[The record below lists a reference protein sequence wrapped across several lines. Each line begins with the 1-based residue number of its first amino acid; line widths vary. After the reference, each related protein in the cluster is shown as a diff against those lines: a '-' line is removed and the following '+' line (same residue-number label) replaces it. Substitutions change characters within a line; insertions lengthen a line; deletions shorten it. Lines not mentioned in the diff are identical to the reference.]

1 VRKTTYFDSDRRD
14 AWPAPDELRPYFF
27 ALPGQQWFDT
37 DGNDSASL
45 TAEGVGGTEHLPP
58 GGGRVDVRLMLWG
71 DPKLGVLLI
80 YSKRGGGHQDVY
92 SSKGDLSR
100 LGEHTRTLH
109 DDPMP
114 IGLYVPFD
122 KAFAAVKEFIE
133 TDGELPKSIE
143 WIANRD
149 LPPNTFPPP

>member
-1 VRKTTYFDSDRRD
+1 MKKTTYFDSDRRD
-14 AWPAPDELRPYFF
+14 GWPAPDELRPYFF

-37 DGNDSASL
+37 DGNDGASL

-58 GGGRVDVRLMLWG
+58 GGGRVDVRLMMYG
-71 DPKLGVLLI
+71 DPKLGVFLW
-80 YSKRGGGHQDVY
+80 YSKKGGGHQDVFN
-92 SSKGDLSR
+92 SKGDLSR
-100 LGEHTRTLH
+100 LGEYTRTLH
-109 DDPMP
+109 GDPIP

-122 KAFAAVKEFIE
+122 RAFAAVKEFIE
-133 TDGELPKSIE
+133 TEGGLPRCIE